1 MGTLDTVNKWNWNF
15 LNDEIIKFK
24 GTTRDDINFIHYTK
38 KDSYDFKYKLKV
50 ISGFEANP
58 NMSRRSTTA
67 TDTIPD
73 TDYNVYDVYYSQI
86 YK

>member
-24 GTTRDDINFIHYTK
+24 GTIRDDINFIDYTK
-38 KDSYDFKYKLKV
+38 KDSYDFRYELKV

-58 NMSRRSTTA
+58 KMNRRSTTA
-67 TDTIPD
+67 TNAILD
-73 TDYNVYDVYYSQI
+73 TDYNVYDVY
-86 YK
+86 